1 MRDPVLAASSTGA
14 LAPAMPARWIVSRRF
29 DLGWFFG
36 GAGASLA
43 VIGLY
48 FGVGLPILVLWWTW
62 LLAFDGP
69 HIAAALT
76 RTYLDRDEWRARRDV
91 LRRGLLIF
99 AVGPLFLLLGLATGS
114 AQPFQLF
121 LGLATLYAYYHI
133 VRQHYGFL
141 ALYRAVNDDRDRLD
155 RIADTWALYVGLWA
169 PYIYFGLS
177 HPRARLVL
185 SLPSEGPGGLAVEAV
200 IIVACVAW
208 LLTLAVFLARAL
220 TARSRPN
227 RPKVAY
233 LLTTVLLYGLI
244 FFLIARYEPVYTES
258 TGPDQDFLLLSVL
271 ITVFHNVQY
280 LGLVW
285 FYNRN
290 RYGQATPAVGPAWWI
305 NRSLGR
311 FLGVCGL
318 FSVVYLLFACWAD
331 VFPGCRIFTFTVGT
345 ITASQI
351 GLCLWWG
358 LALQHYYLDQRIWR
372 LSADAALKRHL
383 KLV

>member
-1 MRDPVLAASSTGA
+1 MKDAALVASAAG
-14 LAPAMPARWIVSRRF
+14 PAIPTIRARWIVSRRF
-29 DLGWFFG
+29 DLGWFF
-36 GAGASLA
+36 AGAVVSLA
-43 VIGLY
+43 VVGLY

-69 HIAAALT
+69 HIAAAFT
-76 RTYLDRDEWRARRDV
+76 RTYLDREEWRTRRSV
-91 LRRGLLIF
+91 LLRGLLVF
-99 AVGPLFLLLGLATGS
+99 AVGPVLLLFGLAIGS

-141 ALYRAVNDDRDRLD
+141 ALYRAVNDERDRLD
-155 RIADTWALYVGLWA
+155 RIIDTWALYVGLWA
-169 PYIYFGLS
+169 PYIYFVLS
-177 HPRARLVL
+177 HPRARRVL
-185 SLPSEGPGGLAVEAV
+185 SLPSEGSGALAVEVAG
-200 IIVACVAW
+200 IVAGVAW
-208 LLTLAVFLARAL
+208 LLTVAVFLARAL
-220 TARSRPN
+220 LTPARRN
-227 RPKVAY
+227 RPKIAY
-233 LLTTVLLYGLI
+233 LLTTVVLYGLI
-244 FFLIARYEPVYTES
+244 YFLIARYEPVYAES

-285 FYNRN
+285 FYNSN

-311 FLGVCGL
+311 FLGACSL

-331 VFPGCRIFTFTVGT
+331 VFPGCHIFTFTLGAV
-345 ITASQI
+345 TASQI

-372 LSADAALKRHL
+372 LSADATLKRYL